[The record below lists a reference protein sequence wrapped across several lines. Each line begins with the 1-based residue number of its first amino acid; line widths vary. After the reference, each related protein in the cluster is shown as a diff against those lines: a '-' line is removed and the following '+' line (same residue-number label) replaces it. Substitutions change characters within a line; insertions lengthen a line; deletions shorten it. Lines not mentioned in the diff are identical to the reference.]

1 MRAALAFTLLAALA
15 ACGGGG
21 GSVSTSAGLVAEK
34 IGNVPGPG
42 ACGVRNALKVREV
55 SGVRLS
61 TPATLTPRA
70 ANALNGWIR
79 SHALPTIGRK
89 GGGLV
94 QIRVAAHYA
103 CRTRNGRR
111 GARLSEHALGNA
123 IDISAFV
130 LADGSRI
137 TVLEGWNGRDSRLMR
152 RLHRSACGPFG
163 TVLGPNSD
171 RFHRDHFHFDV
182 ASHRNGPYCR

>member
-1 MRAALAFTLLAALA
+1 MKAALALAMLTVLA
-15 ACGGGG
+15 TCGGGG
-21 GSVSTSAGLVAEK
+21 NVSTSAGLVAEK
-34 IGNVPGPG
+34 IGNVSGPG
-42 ACGVRNALKVREV
+42 RCGVRNALKVREV

-70 ANALNGWIR
+70 ASALNGWVR
-79 SHALPTIGRK
+79 SHAIPAVGRK

-103 CRTRNGRR
+103 CRSRNSRPG
-111 GARLSEHALGNA
+111 GRLSEHASGNA

-137 TVLEGWNGRDSRLMR
+137 TVLEGWNGRDSRLLR

-182 ASHRNGPYCR
+182 ASYRNGPYCR